1 MANYRVY
8 TLKLYQS
15 KHNDEFFMPRF
26 EVAMFLWNAS
36 VSIVRKEYKKTGT
49 IISKY
54 ELQRRLTKL
63 RQGTKEEFIRH
74 LPVCA
79 SDAVTDELYSR
90 IADYKT
96 KKKQGLKCSFP
107 NYKRVCNC
115 YTLKLKGYQLKD
127 KTLILGWH
135 NKFKYHD
142 SYNPSVETKIIKQI
156 KIKKDNLGDYWIH
169 CYVEED
175 MENTKERIA
184 DGEIGIDIGLS
195 TFLSFSD
202 GAKLEWP
209 SFFSQYEDNQISLD
223 KELSNTFN
231 NKEQKDKTLYRMK
244 RIWRN
249 MSNKRD
255 NFYWETAN
263 NLCKNNRYIYMED
276 LDYAK
281 IYRIFGK
288 RARVYAFARFI
299 EVLNLAALKYG
310 TEIIKVHKIFP
321 SSKLCSNCGHIK
333 QQLSLNDRIYKCE
346 NCGIE
351 IDRDTQ
357 AAINLY
363 REGKRIRE
371 KFRETILLENNIN
384 LRSS

>member
-54 ELQRRLTKL
+54 ELQRRLTKI
-63 RQGTKEEFIRH
+63 RQGTKEEFIRQ

-184 DGEIGIDIGLS
+184 DGEIGIDIGFD
-195 TFLSFSD
+195 TFLTFSD
-202 GAKLEWP
+202 GRKIYWPNFVNNHFNKLAQLRVA
-209 SFFSQYEDNQISLD
+209 FSMASKCEEKE
-223 KELSNTFN
+223 KELYNHLRRVHRNFI
-231 NKEQKDKTLYRMK
+231 YK
-244 RIWRN
+244 RN
-249 MSNKRD
+249 
-255 NFYWETAN
+255 NFYWEIAHEI
-263 NLCKNNRYIYMED
+263 CKTNQYIMVED
-276 LDYAK
+276 LDYKELCITHGRKTKALAFSNFMK
-281 IYRIFGK
+281 I
-288 RARVYAFARFI
+288 
-299 EVLNLAALKYG
+299 LNECALKYG
-310 TEIIKVHKIFP
+310 SKIIKVDRYFP
-321 SSKLCSNCGHIK
+321 SSKLCSKCGSIKKDLTLKDRTYICPNCEHV
-333 QQLSLNDRIYKCE
+333 
-346 NCGIE
+346 
-351 IDRDTQ
+351 IDRDYQ
-357 AAINLY
+357 AAINIY
-363 REGKRIRE
+363 NEGKRI
-371 KFRETILLENNIN
+371 LIN
-384 LRSS
+384 DNSAE